1 MRSEKEVY
9 DIVLNFAKTDKRIRM
24 VTLEGSRTNT
34 NIPPDDFQDFD
45 ITFFVTDMDSFTSD
59 DKWLDIFGERLIL
72 QKPEDMELFPAVEKG
87 FSYLML
93 FTDDVKIDLTLL
105 PLELIDEYFTWDKLV
120 KLLLDKDNRIV
131 KPPIPTDIDYHLQK
145 PTQRMFDDCCNE
157 FWNTTTYVVKGL
169 CRKEILFA
177 IDHMNDIVRKE
188 LLRMISWLIGIKQG
202 FHFSLGKNYKF
213 MKQYVPEELWE
224 RLMSTYNM
232 DSYPHMWESFEQ
244 CMALF
249 REVSSEVACQLDYQ
263 YPLYDEK
270 ISNYVFRQKKK
281 YGIVTTGSEVF
292 KGRIK
297 DTFSPVIREKLAE
310 FPSEEIDQIY
320 VDDEK
325 EHILEAIQKQ
335 IAAGAELIICTGG
348 MSVDPDDCTPWAI
361 MSTGARVVSYGA
373 PVLPGAMMLVSYYT
387 NEADGRVIPILG
399 LPGCV
404 MYAKRTIFD
413 LVLPRIMAGDE
424 ITAEDIA
431 KLGEGGLC
439 LNCNVCTFPNCG
451 FGK

>member
-1 MRSEKEVY
+1 MAQHAQAVVLCQRNKGQMQVGRFFVHVYHRRHDIFPSYPAHEEVRRPLEERLYLLWGFPLKKLRAGGYQRIDKPCAGLAGSAPGLLNPALNEVVIASLRLDDMEVY

-213 MKQYVPEELWE
+213 MKQYAPEELWE

-270 ISNYVFRQKKK
+270 ISNYVIRQKKK
-281 YGIVTTGSEVF
+281 YGIE
-292 KGRIK
+292 
-297 DTFSPVIREKLAE
+297 
-310 FPSEEIDQIY
+310 
-320 VDDEK
+320 DDNK
-325 EHILEAIQKQ
+325 
-335 IAAGAELIICTGG
+335 
-348 MSVDPDDCTPWAI
+348 
-361 MSTGARVVSYGA
+361 
-373 PVLPGAMMLVSYYT
+373 
-387 NEADGRVIPILG
+387 
-399 LPGCV
+399 
-404 MYAKRTIFD
+404 
-413 LVLPRIMAGDE
+413 
-424 ITAEDIA
+424 
-431 KLGEGGLC
+431 
-439 LNCNVCTFPNCG
+439 
-451 FGK
+451 